1 MFTSDG
7 VCIEAAAEGE
17 DVQLV
22 EFGDLLQELLAVR
35 PQSRVQHGLPS
46 AQLEVESALR
56 REGRQGQKQSN
67 LLLSFE
73 SFQVTVGGSLQHIKL
88 NQEPSGSG

>member
-1 MFTSDG
+1 M
-7 VCIEAAAEGE
+7 CIKAAPEGE

-46 AQLEVESALR
+46 AQLEVENALR
-56 REGRQGQKQSN
+56 RETSGNCQQSN
-67 LLLSFE
+67 FTLQLSILE
-73 SFQVTVGGSLQHIKL
+73 SQVYQVTAGD
-88 NQEPSGSG
+88 

>member
-1 MFTSDG
+1 M
-7 VCIEAAAEGE
+7 CIKAAPEGE

-46 AQLEVESALR
+46 AQLEVENALR
-56 REGRQGQKQSN
+56 GRK
-67 LLLSFE
+67 LWKLSA
-73 SFQVTVGGSLQHIKL
+73 IKFAL
-88 NQEPSGSG
+88 KL

>member
-1 MFTSDG
+1 M
-7 VCIEAAAEGE
+7 CIKAAPEGK

-46 AQLEVESALR
+46 AQLEVENALR
-56 REGRQGQKQSN
+56 RETSGNCQQSN
-67 LLLSFE
+67 FTLQLSILE
-73 SFQVTVGGSLQHIKL
+73 SQVYQVTAGD
-88 NQEPSGSG
+88 